1 MIRDTRKRFDL
12 EKEDYTEYDSN
23 GGKNKTLSVEKYLNQ
38 IRPNLKD
45 EISDIKKS
53 DAFKIQ
59 LTMTVNFNSSK
70 DNEDEGVMHSKS
82 VNKEI
87 NINEKAGK
95 VIEKQ

>member
-1 MIRDTRKRFDL
+1 MIRDTRKRFDH

-23 GGKNKTLSVEKYLNQ
+23 GGRNKTLSVEKYLNQ
-38 IRPNLKD
+38 TRPNLKD
-45 EISDIKKS
+45 ETSDIKKA
-53 DAFKIQ
+53 DTFKIQ
-59 LTMTVNFNSSK
+59 LTMAVNFTSSK

>member
-1 MIRDTRKRFDL
+1 MIRDTRKRFDH
-12 EKEDYTEYDSN
+12 EKEDYIEYDSN

-70 DNEDEGVMHSKS
+70 DNEDEGVMHPKS

>member
-1 MIRDTRKRFDL
+1 MIRDTRKYFDH

-38 IRPNLKD
+38 LRPNLKD
-45 EISDIKKS
+45 ETSDIKKS